1 MVLAALDKFNTFSEM
16 SFETLL
22 GVTDGVTKAMQSV
35 GIGLASIFIM
45 FVIFSSVHSILDGSQ
60 FQTKMLFPVV
70 IYLLVTSFGL
80 VTSTTKTVV
89 STIHK
94 KANEACQS
102 VRKESLG
109 ENTTLLQYYLN
120 CASTKTDFSDAFKEK
135 INKSADE
142 LAEYGG
148 YMDPV
153 NDRSSETPK
162 EEIASAQGGQAGNQN
177 DVNEIENEKAKRK
190 GIAALLVGIK
200 ETIKREV
207 VESFLLWKD
216 NGRGD
221 KTLGT
226 IMAGGFSWFIALLCQ
241 WVCSILSFV
250 MSSWGAINIAILI
263 AFGPITWAFA
273 VFPNNLRTV
282 GSWFIRLIQFA
293 LYSPIVNLIAA
304 ASFKILSA
312 FASSATTGVGS
323 ALAILSVLVLN
334 IFAMVNVPT
343 IATMIIEGA
352 QGSLSLVS
360 SASQMAQAT
369 EPLRD
374 MRMGA
379 ALRR

>member
-1 MVLAALDKFNTFSEM
+1 MVLAAIDKFNTFSEM

-35 GIGLASIFIM
+35 GVGLASIFIM
-45 FVIFSSVHSILDGSQ
+45 FVIFSCVHSILDGSQ

-70 IYLLVTSFGL
+70 IYLIVTSFGI

-89 STIHK
+89 KTIHT
-94 KANEACQS
+94 KANEACLS
-102 VRKESLG
+102 VRKECLR
-109 ENTTLLQYYLN
+109 ENTTLLQYYMN
-120 CASTKTDFSDAFKEK
+120 CASTKTDFSEAFKEK

-148 YMDPV
+148 FIDPD
-153 NDRSSETPK
+153 NDKSSGTVK
-162 EEIASAQGGQAGNQN
+162 EDIASPFGGQAGKEN
-177 DVNEIENEKAKRK
+177 DVNEVENEKAKRK
-190 GIAALLVGIK
+190 GIAALIVGLW
-200 ETIKREV
+200 ESIKREF
-207 VESFLLWKD
+207 VESLLLWTDTTK
-216 NGRGD
+216 G

-226 IMAGGFSWFIALLCQ
+226 VMAGGFSWIVALICQ

-250 MSSWGAINIAILI
+250 MSNWGAINISILI

-282 GSWFIRLIQFA
+282 GSWFIRLVQFA

-304 ASFKILSA
+304 ACFKILSA

-323 ALAILSVLVLN
+323 ALAILSILVLN

-360 SASQMAQAT
+360 SASQIAQAT
-369 EPLRD
+369 EPFRD